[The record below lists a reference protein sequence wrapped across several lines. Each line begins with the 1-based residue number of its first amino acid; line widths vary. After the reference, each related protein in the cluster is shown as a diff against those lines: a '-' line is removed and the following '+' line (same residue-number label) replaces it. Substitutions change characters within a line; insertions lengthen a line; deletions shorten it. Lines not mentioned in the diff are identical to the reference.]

1 MMETEFGALATN
13 PVDLVPNALRERIED
28 TSAWVYKDIN
38 NGVYRAGF
46 AGTQAAYTEA
56 VGDVFAALDR
66 ADRLLSE
73 HRYLCGPHLTEADIR
88 LFPTL
93 IRFDSVYF
101 GHFKC
106 NQRRIADYANLGPY
120 LRDLYQTPGFAET
133 CNVLFYKLGY
143 MGRSERLN
151 PSRIIP
157 DGPAL
162 DLDGPHDRHRL
173 GPRSLGAPRE

>member
-1 MMETEFGALATN
+1 TN
-13 PVDLVPNALRERIED
+13 PVDLVPDALRERIED

-56 VGDVFAALDR
+56 VEDVFAALDR
-66 ADRLLSE
+66 ADRKLAE
-73 HRYLCGPHLTEADIR
+73 HRYLCGSHLTEADIR

-93 IRFDSVYF
+93 IRFDAVYF

-106 NQRRIADYANLGPY
+106 NRRRIADYPNLGPY
-120 LRDLYQTPGFAET
+120 LRDLYQTPGFAQT

-157 DGPAL
+157 GGPAL
-162 DLDGPHDRHRL
+162 DLDAPHDRERL
-173 GPRSLGAPRE
+173 GVRSLGMPRS